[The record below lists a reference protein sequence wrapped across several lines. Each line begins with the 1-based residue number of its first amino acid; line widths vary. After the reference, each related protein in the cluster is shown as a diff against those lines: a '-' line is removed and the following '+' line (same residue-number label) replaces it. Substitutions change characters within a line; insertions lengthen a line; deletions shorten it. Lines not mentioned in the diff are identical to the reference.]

1 MILELMMLL
10 KIKVMNGKNP
20 SVFHA
25 QALVM
30 LKYIQLIL
38 KLLYLKLLKDMIITL
53 NYSLTVMVMMDGV
66 KMRREL
72 QVSQIL
78 YYKNQIWLKMLKR

>member
-1 MILELMMLL
+1 
-10 KIKVMNGKNP
+10 MNGKNP

-53 NYSLTVMVMMDGV
+53 NNYSLTVMVMMDGV

-72 QVSQIL
+72 QTLLFLFFEVDSIPL
-78 YYKNQIWLKMLKR
+78 KNMY

>member
-1 MILELMMLL
+1 
-10 KIKVMNGKNP
+10 MNGKNP

-38 KLLYLKLLKDMIITL
+38 KLLFLKLLKDMIITL
-53 NYSLTVMVMMDGV
+53 NNYSLTVMVMMDGV

-72 QVSQIL
+72 QTLLFLFFEVDSIPL
-78 YYKNQIWLKMLKR
+78 KNMY

>member
-53 NYSLTVMVMMDGV
+53 NNYSLTVMVMMDGV

-78 YYKNQIWLKMLKR
+78 YYKNQI